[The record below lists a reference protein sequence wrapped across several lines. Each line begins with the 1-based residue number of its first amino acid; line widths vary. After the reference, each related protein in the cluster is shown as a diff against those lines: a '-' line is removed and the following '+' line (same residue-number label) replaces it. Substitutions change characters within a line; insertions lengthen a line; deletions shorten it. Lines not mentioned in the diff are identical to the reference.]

1 MVYINKNNLLLFFLK
16 SFVIVVDAATH
27 QIKFYRYIQTY
38 NSHLSSNKLVVEKH
52 LTLKDMQKAMGA
64 QSFLSTE
71 SIFGT

>member
-52 LTLKDMQKAMGA
+52 LTLKEMLTVSCALPAELNHVK
-64 QSFLSTE
+64 
-71 SIFGT
+71 